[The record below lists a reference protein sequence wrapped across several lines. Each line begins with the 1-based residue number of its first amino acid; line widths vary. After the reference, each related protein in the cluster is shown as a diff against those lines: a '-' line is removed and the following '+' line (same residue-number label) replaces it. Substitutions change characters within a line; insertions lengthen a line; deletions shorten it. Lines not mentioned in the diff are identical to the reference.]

1 MSFSSSG
8 LLQFDELKE
17 LLAGYAGSASGRAL
31 IAALQPSH
39 DRPALENGLADAGEA
54 IAYLREAA
62 GAPSAAAGSV
72 IRLRFDQLRD
82 VDPAVA
88 TLLIEGASLDGREIL
103 DLFHTLALA
112 GEYRAVLV
120 PLSARYPRLAQ
131 RAHHVADLRD
141 LVRRY
146 ARTFL
151 PDGTLADEA
160 SVALARIRRD
170 IERQQRTIQDSLERF
185 VRAHRTDGTLQEEFV
200 TIRDD
205 RYVVPIVA
213 GQKGRV
219 DGVIHGSSGT
229 GRTLFV
235 EPLETVS
242 LNNQLV
248 RLREDEIRE
257 IERILAEITSTLREH
272 SHEIAST
279 AEALA
284 AFDCI
289 FAKAGFALAYN
300 ACVPRFSQ
308 NGRRLLLREA
318 RHPLLE
324 TVLRK
329 QRKPITP
336 ISFELT
342 DEPAAKRRLVTES
355 GNAQAAACV
364 LPALSKG
371 SRCLLISGPNTGG
384 KTVTMKTTGLLAL
397 MAHAAIPVPCA
408 EAEFPLL
415 DDVLADIGDTQ
426 SIAESLSS
434 FSGHLLH
441 VKQMLAQVTPD
452 SLVLLDELGRATD
465 PEEGGALGVAILDEF
480 RRSGAFCLAS
490 THLLPLKLYGARTPG
505 VLNASMGFNEATLQP
520 TYELRLGVPGKSAG
534 LDIATRL
541 ELPQPVLAHARA
553 VLPRMQADFQGLLSE
568 LHRQVEENQRRT
580 SELEAANESV
590 RKRQADLET
599 EAVRNEQQRQR
610 DWQKKSDALVAQFE
624 LRAHSAMER
633 LSDLAAQRKA
643 SEQAHR
649 LVAKTAREFREEAAE
664 TMAPPPEIATAAGA
678 TPLPIEEGARVRL
691 KDVREL
697 ATVRRILKNG
707 LLEVEAGFLK
717 MQVPREDVT
726 EVVSQKSEARQ
737 TLKNV
742 RFEAGP
748 RWDVSYR
755 ELNLIGQR
763 AEEAL
768 ENVDK
773 FLDSAALAS
782 VTRVRIV
789 HGHGM
794 GILKRAVNDFLG
806 SNPHVSRFYPAT
818 QSEGGAGATIVELR
832 E

>member
-8 LLQFDELKE
+8 LLQFNELKE
-17 LLAGYAGSASGRAL
+17 LLAGYAGSASGRDL
-31 IAALQPSH
+31 VAALEPHS
-39 DRPALENGLADAGEA
+39 DRPALENDLAEAGEA
-54 IAYLREAA
+54 LDYLREAA
-62 GAPSAAAGSV
+62 AGQAAAPGSA

-82 VDPAVA
+82 IDASVR
-88 TLLIEGASLDGREIL
+88 TLLIAGASLEGREIL
-103 DLFHTLALA
+103 DLFHTLSLA
-112 GEYRAVLV
+112 GEYRNVL
-120 PLSARYPRLAQ
+120 LALAARYPRLAR
-131 RAHHVADLRD
+131 RAHQLADLRD
-141 LVRRY
+141 LARRY
-146 ARTFL
+146 ARTFH
-151 PDGTLADEA
+151 PDGGLTDEA
-160 SVALARIRRD
+160 SAALGRIRRD
-170 IERQQRTIQDSLERF
+170 MERQQRTIQDSLERF
-185 VRAHRTDGTLQEEFV
+185 LRAHRTDGTLQEEFV

-235 EPLETVS
+235 EPLETVA

-248 RLREDEIRE
+248 RLREDELRE
-257 IERILAEITSTLREH
+257 IERILAEITGALRQH
-272 SHEIAST
+272 ADEIAST

-284 AFDCI
+284 EFDCT
-289 FAKAGFALAYN
+289 FAKAGFALDYDATI
-300 ACVPRFSQ
+300 PRFSE
-308 NGRRLLLREA
+308 GARRLLLRQA

-324 TVLRK
+324 TVLRR

-342 DEPAAKRRLVTES
+342 E
-355 GNAQAAACV
+355 Q
-364 LPALSKG
+364 

-441 VKQMLAQVTPD
+441 VKQMLAQVTPE

-480 RRSGAFCLAS
+480 RQSGAFCLAS
-490 THLLPLKLYGARTPG
+490 THLLPLKLYGAKTPG
-505 VLNASMGFNEATLQP
+505 VLNASMGFNDATLQP

-541 ELPQPVLAHARA
+541 ALPQPVLAHARA
-553 VLPRMQADFQGLLSE
+553 VLPRMQADFQDLLKE
-568 LHRQVEENQRRT
+568 LHQQVEESRRRA
-580 SELEAANESV
+580 SELETATESL
-590 RKRQADLET
+590 RRRQVDLEA

-610 DWQKKSDALVAQFE
+610 EWHKKSEGVIADFE
-624 LRAHSAMER
+624 VRAHHALDR
-633 LSDLAAQRKA
+633 LNELAGQRKS
-643 SEQAHR
+643 SEQAQR
-649 LVAKTAREFREEAAE
+649 LLSRTTREFREQAAE
-664 TMAPPPEIATAAGA
+664 SMAPPPEMAATA
-678 TPLPIEEGARVRL
+678 PLAPAIQEGARVRL
-691 KDVREL
+691 KDVRET

-717 MQVPREDVT
+717 MQVGREDVLEVLSGT
-726 EVVSQKSEARQ
+726 ETRP
-737 TLKNV
+737 TLKNIRV
-742 RFEAGP
+742 ETGP

-755 ELNLIGQR
+755 ELNVVGQR

-768 ENVDK
+768 DNVDK

-782 VTRVRIV
+782 INRVRII

-794 GILKRAVNDFLG
+794 GVLKRAVNDFLG
-806 SNPHVSRFYPAT
+806 SNPHVSRFYPAA
-818 QSEGGAGATIVELR
+818 QGEGGAGATIVELR